1 MKKYIKIL
9 DKSLFIYYFINTM
22 LQKIF
27 SKKSQTLSLKE
38 YMEKNKLSRR
48 ELSRILGITESY
60 LSYYFSGKRK
70 FGAQTALRISDITGI
85 PVENLIR

>member
-1 MKKYIKIL
+1 M
-9 DKSLFIYYFINTM
+9 SH
-22 LQKIF
+22 KIF
-27 SKKSQTLSLKE
+27 SKKNSFDSLLE
-38 YMEKNKLSRR
+38 YMHRKNMSRR
-48 ELSRILGITESY
+48 ELSKKLGITESY